1 MGRLKDLIINI
12 GASTKNLD
20 KELGKTR
27 NKING
32 MSRNL
37 QKVGRNMSAAV
48 TAPLVGIG
56 VAASKTFVDFEFQ
69 MAKVKAV
76 SGATGGQFAMLEKQ
90 AKDLGAS
97 TMHTASDVAGL
108 QLELSRLGFTA
119 KETQNATASI
129 LDLAT
134 ATDSN
139 LASAADVVGSTLRAF
154 GQDAS
159 QAGHLSDVMA
169 ASFSGSAL
177 SMDSFS
183 NAMQYVAPIA
193 KTAGVSLE
201 QTSAMMA
208 VLANNGIRG
217 SKAGR
222 ALRRILTEMSMT
234 GKPVMEALKDVTS
247 KGLDLKDAFDEV
259 GRSAQSQLIIL
270 GDNMDQIDDLTESFT
285 NSDGAAR
292 KMAATMEDT
301 THGAIKRMQSALEG
315 ASLEIGQNLAPHI
328 VAAADKVAEL
338 AQSFARLTPETQ
350 ASIIKTA
357 GIVAALGPMLVILP
371 QIVTSVGLL
380 GTALKLFATNPVM
393 IALTFAVS
401 GFANLAGKIKRARE
415 ETEQFNN
422 LESETA
428 RLLKESSDRMK
439 DYHEEVDATASTQ
452 EKLADLTLPNLQ
464 QALGRVNGSVAEF
477 ARQTSLAI
485 GTEDLDRIKE
495 LEESYKGVELFGLTP
510 LEAALADYRAE
521 LKKTAEAENAAGD
534 AAVNSR
540 GETLEEFKKRSKE
553 ESKHRKLMQ
562 QHENEFLQSLIA
574 EEKQLKAN
582 AKAKHDAYEP
592 EEITLEPEEVEA
604 MDPALEK
611 LGKKLAKARD
621 MAKQFGSALQQAVE
635 QGAESIA
642 TNMGTMIGGIMAGTN
657 SVRDLGNSLLT
668 GLADLAIDIGKIAIA
683 TGIAIQGIKDAL
695 TSLHPAVAIAAGIA
709 LIALGSAVKGSLAK
723 KAEGMGDVPK
733 LAKGGLAYGPQ
744 IAMVGDNPG
753 ARTDPEV
760 IAPLSK
766 LQGMMGGAHVTG
778 TIKGRDIVLSQERG
792 GYSRRRKFGN

>member
-37 QKVGRNMSAAV
+37 QRVGRNMSAAV

-139 LASAADVVGSTLRAF
+139 LANAADVVGSTLRAF

-159 QAGHLSDVMA
+159 QAGHLADVMA

-183 NAMQYVAPIA
+183 GAMQFVAPIA

-270 GDNMDQIDDLTESFT
+270 GNNMDQIDQLTDSFT

-328 VAAADKVAEL
+328 TAAADKIGEL

-357 GIVAALGPMLVILP
+357 GIAAAMGPLLVILP
-371 QIVTSVGLL
+371 QIVTSVGML
-380 GTALKLFATNPVM
+380 GKAFKLFAKNPVM
-393 IALTFAVS
+393 IALTFAIS
-401 GFANLAGKIKRARE
+401 GFSNLAGKIRRAKE

-422 LESETA
+422 LEKETA

-439 DYHEEVDATASTQ
+439 EYHDGIDETASTQ

-477 ARQTSLAI
+477 ARFNSLAI

-495 LEESYKGVELFGLTP
+495 LEDSYKGVELFGLTP
-510 LEAALADYRAE
+510 LEAALADYRKE
-521 LKKTAEAENAAGD
+521 LEETAKAEAAAGEPIR
-534 AAVNSR
+534 NSM
-540 GETLEEFKKRSKE
+540 GLTKEEF
-553 ESKHRKLMQ
+553 
-562 QHENEFLQSLIA
+562 I
-574 EEKQLKAN
+574 KQLELEATAREMREKFHDEFMKELHDEQMARVNARTAQAN
-582 AKAKHDAYEP
+582 AFEF
-592 EEITLEPEEVEA
+592 EEIALEPEEVEA

-611 LGKKLAKARD
+611 FGKKLAKARE
-621 MAKQFGSALQQAVE
+621 MAKQFGAALQQAVE
-635 QGAESIA
+635 QGAASIA
-642 TNMGTMIGGIMAGTN
+642 SNMGAMIGGIMAGTH

-668 GLADLAIDIGKIAIA
+668 GLADLAINIGKIAIS
-683 TGIAIQGIKDAL
+683 TGIAIAGIKTAL
-695 TSLHPAVAIAAGIA
+695 ESLNPAVAIAAGIA

-723 KAEGMGDVPK
+723 KAEEMEGVPK

-744 IAMVGDNPG
+744 LALVGDNPG

-766 LQGMMGGAHVTG
+766 LQGMMGGAHLTG